1 LQKENDDLKHDNTIL
16 YNKSLKNKERL
27 DQLNAEVEE
36 MKRFIENEKQR
47 NFSLEGE
54 VKRLSAKLQTVE
66 DLLMVEKERGAAKD
80 RVIEEM
86 KQQYDGQMRD
96 MEGQIAMRKQELD
109 NIKRAYD
116 EQHYEGE
123 NLRK

>member
-1 LQKENDDLKHDNTIL
+1 
-16 YNKSLKNKERL
+16 
-27 DQLNAEVEE
+27 

-54 VKRLSAKLQTVE
+54 VKRQSSKLQTVE

-86 KQQYDGQMRD
+86 KQQHDGQMRD
-96 MEGQIAMRKQELD
+96 MEGQIAMRK
-109 NIKRAYD
+109 
-116 EQHYEGE
+116 
-123 NLRK
+123 

>member
-1 LQKENDDLKHDNTIL
+1 M
-16 YNKSLKNKERL
+16 KNKERL

-54 VKRLSAKLQTVE
+54 VKRQSAKLQTVE
-66 DLLMVEKERGAAKD
+66 DLLMVEKERGVAKD

-86 KQQYDGQMRD
+86 KQQHDG
-96 MEGQIAMRKQELD
+96 
-109 NIKRAYD
+109 
-116 EQHYEGE
+116 
-123 NLRK
+123 